1 MTYSLPNMES
11 LVCPI
16 PLPHNQR
23 IVLGHGSGGRM
34 SFDLISKIFL
44 PQFDN
49 PVLRMGDDAGIMI
62 IPNDSSG
69 VS

>member
-1 MTYSLPNMES
+1 MTDELTNLEG

-34 SFDLISKIFL
+34 SFDLISKVFTLTI
-44 PQFDN
+44 
-49 PVLRMGDDAGIMI
+49 R
-62 IPNDSSG
+62 
-69 VS
+69 